1 MALRSLE
8 DILEKFMRG
17 LAWQLDV
24 PKSVGGCVIDADYKG
39 PVAVIFFNFFEKS
52 VDIGKGDRFCQ
63 IFFHK
68 IANHPVLR
76 EVDNCEDKTDRGEAS
91 SGSTNTKMSA
101 GKIFANNYIPE
112 YVTEDLHLGMKGK
125 VWWPILIN

>member
-91 SGSTNTKMSA
+91 FGSTNT
-101 GKIFANNYIPE
+101 
-112 YVTEDLHLGMKGK
+112 
-125 VWWPILIN
+125 INVCRQDFCQ